1 MQVAA
6 WAAIVLVLLS
16 STAVHGRAQTPTD
29 DVEQVIATFLVPF
42 SSGNVAGF
50 IDYFA
55 DDATVFMP
63 PIREGVAPA
72 RVTGKAAIKT
82 EFEALFGTVARSGA
96 PLIRPQDL
104 NVQRF
109 GDVAVVT
116 FHLGS
121 EASRSRRTFVLRKTE
136 PGWKIV
142 HLHAS
147 TFRLP

>member
-1 MQVAA
+1 MQEAA
-6 WAAIVLVLLS
+6 WAAIVLLLS
-16 STAVHGRAQTPTD
+16 LTAVQAQAQTPTD
-29 DVEQVIATFLVPF
+29 AVEQVIASFLVPF

-55 DDATVFMP
+55 DDATLFMP

-72 RVTGKAAIKT
+72 RVAGKAAIKT
-82 EFEALFGTVARSGA
+82 EFEALFGTVPRAGAR
-96 PLIRPQDL
+96 LIQPQDL

-109 GDVAVVT
+109 GDFAIVT

-121 EASRSRRTFVLRKTE
+121 EASRSRRTFILRKSE
-136 PGWKIV
+136 PGWKIM

-147 TFRLP
+147 IFRLP